1 VQIASAAIISERIDI
16 TLVPNDSLDR
26 SLFITRSRATLPP
39 RMTLPISASR
49 GTMLRNENKQTFRRS
64 IMKTIL
70 SALVALSF
78 VAGAVAPA
86 AAYSGSLIERL
97 DKEGRGGHGQG

>member
-1 VQIASAAIISERIDI
+1 
-16 TLVPNDSLDR
+16 
-26 SLFITRSRATLPP
+26 
-39 RMTLPISASR
+39 
-49 GTMLRNENKQTFRRS
+49 
-64 IMKTIL
+64 MKTIL